1 MQEYK
6 EQYYAGR
13 ERMNP
18 DIERMITSNETPLSD
33 NPAFPKF
40 DKNGMPI
47 NFIELVAY
55 KRFLDCVKKVKHYT
69 KLDNISGNQ
78 GMMQLQNMLMSSV
91 REVMQIESQHI
102 PFLEKLAVEIVTK
115 EMEIPNGAFLF
126 DAKMVRLG
134 GVDKSGFQQEE
145 KNPSQSEIEQQ
156 FGGDESMSADE
167 LFEMEKFKRRFINIL
182 IQGSAKK
189 GHYMFELVREK
200 INQINPRLA
209 NLYGIIMSINDLTY
223 WLMSDETIQ
232 SMSASGSG
240 VAGKE
245 EIDDTTIPPTIKATG
260 IFHPVLVHEVI
271 KGIMEVFGTHGLPDD
286 EKSQQM
292 IIQSVDTMSNEV
304 WDIRVGAV
312 CWEQFSKQYP
322 FEIFEEGNKNIQHYL
337 FARFCALDVEDFFES
352 TPLILSNSSKG
363 EKVIVDMVDDIVRDM
378 KKRALRD
385 ALPEDDDEGY
395 EEEFGV
401 GGSID
406 DEVSYLGRRIRNL
419 ESMLPNVNTDERQ
432 DLINSIDNLK
442 IQREGLLNKK
452 SDVGNKKS
460 FWFFKQGGRTKN
472 PKKEEH
478 EYDVYD
484 NKRML
489 KNQAREVEHH
499 SEELNN
505 QIPSTEQVPAWVIS
519 KMERATTDL
528 SDVTHYLD
536 GENNFA
542 DGGGVDDFKMSYDEM
557 TTYEKSNHIHYNPMN
572 SRWEVTKNGESK
584 EFWNQEQAEKYAG
597 FEFDYE
603 KDSRYSRKRY
613 EALFGYADG
622 GKVGEINYDIRPQED
637 KFIVVQITYKQ
648 YKDFTYPTKEF
659 IRGFDGKLLE
669 FDDMKSAQKFID
681 KIEYKY
687 PYGSQKA
694 NVGMIL
700 MASQLMQ
707 KQEPQQP
714 QVVYYVPQQ
723 EEQEYSDRES
733 IIQNIPKAEGGGE
746 MDMSEVNDF
755 CMTNLIELADELQ
768 PLRYVLTERYSGKKE
783 YQEKYAG
790 KLVLVFKEPVYTS
803 VVQTISNF
811 IERAEDCHYIFEQSV
826 NVSGS
831 NPKSI
836 IINLIS
842 ENYTDREFKRGGK
855 VYENTP
861 KKINI
866 ERTKKITTEL
876 GDYVLSLITDD
887 YVYYVNEEE
896 GDENAMTI
904 MYNKKGELISDN
916 YFASSELYDNLL
928 EQDEFEFISPNMVYN
943 REEIIKE
950 NM

>member
-18 DIERMITSNETPLSD
+18 DIERMITSNKTPLSD
-33 NPAFPKF
+33 NPAFPKY

-55 KRFLDCVKKVKHYT
+55 KRFLDCVNKVKYYT

-78 GMMQLQNMLMSSV
+78 GMMQLQKMLMSAV
-91 REVMQIESQHI
+91 KEVMDIESQHI

-115 EMEIPNGAFLF
+115 EMEIPNGTFLF

-134 GVDKSGFQQEE
+134 EVDNSGFQQEE
-145 KNPSQSEIEQQ
+145 KKPSESEIEKQ

-167 LFEMEKFKRRFINIL
+167 LFKLEKDKRRFINIL

-189 GHYMFELVREK
+189 GHYMFELVRNK

-209 NLYGIIMSINDLTY
+209 NLYGVIMSINDLTY
-223 WLMSDETIQ
+223 WLMSDEMID
-232 SMSASGSG
+232 SIGKSSSG
-240 VAGKE
+240 AMGKE

-260 IFHPVLVHEVI
+260 VFHPTLVHEVI

-292 IIQSVDTMSNEV
+292 IIQSVDIMPNEV

-322 FEIFEEGNKNIQHYL
+322 FEIFEEGKRNVQHYL
-337 FARFCALDVEDFFES
+337 FARFCALDVDDFFES
-352 TPLILSNSSKG
+352 TPLILSSSPKG
-363 EKVIVDMVDDIVRDM
+363 EKVIIEMVDDIERDM

-385 ALPEDDDEGY
+385 ALPEDDDNGY
-395 EEEFGV
+395 EEEYGV
-401 GGSID
+401 GGSVD
-406 DEVSYLGRRIRNL
+406 EEVSYINRRIRNL
-419 ESMLPNVNTDERQ
+419 EGMLSTLNSDERQ
-432 DLINSIDNLK
+432 DVMSSIDSLK
-442 IQREGLLNKK
+442 TEREGLLSRN
-452 SDVGNKKS
+452 SGISQKKS
-460 FWFFKQGGRTKN
+460 FWSFKKGGLTEMPKDKSRIHFTDDEGREYDGSYIESDNMFFIGFEDKGDFRYGFEITEWHYLDGTDDDDAHAKHEASETAKEER
-472 PKKEEH
+472 EEH

-505 QIPSTEQVPAWVIS
+505 QIPSTEKVPAWLIA

-536 GENNFA
+536 GENTF
-542 DGGGVDDFKMSYDEM
+542 
-557 TTYEKSNHIHYNPMN
+557 
-572 SRWEVTKNGESK
+572 
-584 EFWNQEQAEKYAG
+584 
-597 FEFDYE
+597 
-603 KDSRYSRKRY
+603 
-613 EALFGYADG
+613 ADG
-622 GKVGEINYDIRPQED
+622 GKVGDINYDIRPHRD

-648 YKDFTYPTKEF
+648 HEDYTYPLKEF
-659 IRGFDGKLLE
+659 IRGFNGKFLE
-669 FDDMKSAQKFID
+669 FDDIKSAQKFID

-687 PYGSQKA
+687 PYGNQKA
-694 NVGMIL
+694 NAGLIL

-723 EEQEYSDRES
+723 QEQQYSDRNS
-733 IIQNIPKAEGGGE
+733 ILQNIPQAEQGGE
-746 MDMSEVNDF
+746 MDMSQVNDF
-755 CMTNLIELADELQ
+755 CMTQLIELANELQ
-768 PLRYVLTERYSGKKE
+768 PLRYFVTDRFSKEVYKKE
-783 YQEKYAG
+783 YAG
-790 KLVLVFKEPVYTS
+790 KLILVFKEPVSTS
-803 VVQTISNF
+803 VVNTISNF
-811 IERAEDCHYIFEQSV
+811 IEKAKDCQRMFEQSV

-831 NPKSI
+831 EPNAI
-836 IINLIS
+836 TINILD
-842 ENYTDREFKRGGK
+842 ENFVDREFGKGGK
-855 VYENTP
+855 VYDDSP
-861 KKINI
+861 KKINLDK
-866 ERTKKITTEL
+866 TKKITTIL
-876 GDYVLSLITDD
+876 GDYYLGLITDD
-887 YVYYVNEEE
+887 FVYYFNNYES
-896 GDENAMTI
+896 DENAQTI

-916 YFASSELYDNLL
+916 YFATQDLMETLENKKDFEYIHPEL
-928 EQDEFEFISPNMVYN
+928 
-943 REEIIKE
+943 E
-950 NM
+950 NYRKQINQ

>member
-542 DGGGVDDFKMSYDEM
+542 DGG
-557 TTYEKSNHIHYNPMN
+557 
-572 SRWEVTKNGESK
+572 
-584 EFWNQEQAEKYAG
+584 
-597 FEFDYE
+597 
-603 KDSRYSRKRY
+603 
-613 EALFGYADG
+613 
-622 GKVGEINYDIRPQED
+622 KVGEINYDIRPQED